1 MYKIGFIYHLPFS
14 GDYRTKDGIVLC
26 LTDEG
31 FRFFLIGLNL
41 IPSKYKGSNS
51 SNYDFSKPVLCEVSE
66 NRVHDIK
73 FFIDFP
79 IIDDADKCTGFSF
92 LVKKSEYSSTLL
104 YNKEPFVN
112 ILGKEKK
119 LIQIITNIVVAKKQ
133 MSSLSEVAYYISPNS
148 LEEEKKKVVRN
159 FKKHIDSFDM
169 NKILSSL
176 YVNVWDHLRTK
187 IGDDDTY
194 SIFREAKLLDESII
208 IDDYIKK
215 IIGLGKECIYKDSGY
230 TNQLERYA
238 EGFLE
243 IHPLGVYSG
252 ETLEREKQ
260 RILSMYT
267 KEEHMA
273 FLFYEQLFKQQKCSQ
288 EIAQWRRT
296 LNNAEEELNKD
307 ALIQKI
313 ALIENRFFDA
323 FQLQDNPLGFLACMN
338 KYLYRI
344 QHLPPIKVII
354 TGNTP
359 IINSNDQYGYDLNT
373 GLPRYQSRCYLKIGD
388 VIENMAKTY
397 NVIIICGNIEDVE
410 VEHLS
415 LKYAL
420 QNKIPFIRPNFNRTM
435 SRVDKAYEM
444 AKMADLIVLTGDPNC
459 CIAKDFSSVAE
470 KLNIPI
476 KLI

>member
-1 MYKIGFIYHLPFS
+1 MPFL
-14 GDYRTKDGIVLC
+14 GDYRSKDGIVLC

-31 FRFFLIGLNL
+31 FSFFLISLDL
-41 IPSKYKGSNS
+41 IHTKYKGSNS
-51 SNYDFSKPVLCEVSE
+51 SNYNFSKPVLCKVSE
-66 NRVHDIK
+66 NRVYDVK

-79 IIDDADKCTGFSF
+79 INDDADNCSGFSF
-92 LVKKSEYSSTLL
+92 LVKKSEYTSTLM
-104 YNKEPFVN
+104 YNKEPFAN
-112 ILGKEKK
+112 NLIESDKEKK
-119 LIQIITNIVVAKKQ
+119 LLQIITNIVVAKKQ

-176 YVNVWDHLRTK
+176 YVNVWGHLRTK
-187 IGDDDTY
+187 LGDDDTY

-208 IDDYIKK
+208 IDDFIKK

-238 EGFLE
+238 EDFLE
-243 IHPLGVYSG
+243 FHPLGVYSG

-273 FLFYEQLFKQQKCSQ
+273 FLFYEQLSKQQECSQ
-288 EIAQWRRT
+288 KIAQWRKT
-296 LNNAEEELNKD
+296 LNNAEEELNQN

-313 ALIENRFFDA
+313 ASIENRFFGD
-323 FQLQDNPLGFLACMN
+323 FQLQNNPLDFFTCMN

-354 TGNTP
+354 TGTTP

-373 GLPRYQSRCYLKIGD
+373 GLPRYQSRCYQKIGD
-388 VIENMAKTY
+388 IIENMAKTY

-415 LKYAL
+415 LKYAM
-420 QNKIPFIRPNFNRTM
+420 QNKIPFIRPSFNRTM

-470 KLNIPI
+470 ELNIPI